1 MRFIQI
7 SSILAAATLAFSFA
21 MVTDADAAKKK
32 KPAACVGTTAEGQAI
47 TEDIA
52 RANALI
58 TLDDLAIASGRK
70 RSGKVKTTCTKSMGG
85 VMNVCRSTQNICK

>member
-7 SSILAAATLAFSFA
+7 SAILAAATLAFSFA
-21 MVTDADAAKKK
+21 MTTDADAARKK
-32 KPAACVGTTAEGQAI
+32 KPAACAATTAEGQAI

-58 TLDDLAIASGRK
+58 TLDDLAMSSGRK